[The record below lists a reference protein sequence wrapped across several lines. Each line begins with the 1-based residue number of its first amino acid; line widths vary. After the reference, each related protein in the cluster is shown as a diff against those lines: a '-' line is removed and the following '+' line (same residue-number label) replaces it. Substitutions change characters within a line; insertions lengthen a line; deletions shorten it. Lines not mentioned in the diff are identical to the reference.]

1 MTEGW
6 LGGGSCSQGHP
17 SPAARELPSRG
28 ATLLQGRTLFA
39 PCIPLP
45 IVIAYLKLFVGGARC
60 APPSADAPCNLAL
73 LQNLWFIVGTNHKRG
88 TPLKSQEQSCAKS
101 DSHPCENC
109 PKAGDIA
116 PVTNLSSPAGWCKIV
131 NMPKFCYTHPGVRFA
146 RKSSQKSRKSLDSKP
161 FTLYTETVSQKW
173 NRAP

>member
-1 MTEGW
+1 MPPPFTQGRLCAW
-6 LGGGSCSQGHP
+6 FVGGGVAGSRSDQCPTGALNRTSV
-17 SPAARELPSRG
+17 PA
-28 ATLLQGRTLFA
+28 LLD
-39 PCIPLP
+39 
-45 IVIAYLKLFVGGARC
+45 GGARC
-60 APPSADAPCNLAL
+60 APPSADAPCNHAL

-88 TPLKSQEQSCAKS
+88 MPLKSQEQSCAKS
-101 DSHPCENC
+101 YSHPCENC

-116 PVTNLSSPAGWCKIV
+116 PVTNLSSPAEWCKTV

>member
-1 MTEGW
+1 MLPGPPLTRCAGAP
-6 LGGGSCSQGHP
+6 LKGSHTL
-17 SPAARELPSRG
+17 AG
-28 ATLLQGRTLFA
+28 ANTVR

-45 IVIAYLKLFVGGARC
+45 IVIAYLKLFVGGGARC

-101 DSHPCENC
+101 YSHPCENC

>member
-1 MTEGW
+1 MLPGPPLTRCAGAP
-6 LGGGSCSQGHP
+6 LKGSHTL
-17 SPAARELPSRG
+17 ARANIVR
-28 ATLLQGRTLFA
+28 

-45 IVIAYLKLFVGGARC
+45 IVIAYFKLFVGGA
-60 APPSADAPCNLAL
+60 S
-73 LQNLWFIVGTNHKRG
+73 G
-88 TPLKSQEQSCAKS
+88 TPPRAILRCCKIYGLSLKSQEQSCAKS

-131 NMPKFCYTHPGVRFA
+131 NMPKFCYTHPGVRFT